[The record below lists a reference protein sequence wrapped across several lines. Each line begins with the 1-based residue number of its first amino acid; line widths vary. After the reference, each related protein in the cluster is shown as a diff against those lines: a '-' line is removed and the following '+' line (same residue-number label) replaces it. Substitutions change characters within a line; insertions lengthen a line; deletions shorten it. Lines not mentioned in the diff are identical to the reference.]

1 MLQAQNRRPLGSEG
15 PVPSD
20 AHSESRANLS
30 AEQPRSLFRSGRAVQ
45 KLGVDVLVVLL
56 NGGALM
62 QASYRFTAYDV
73 LLTLSEGESH
83 WI

>member
-1 MLQAQNRRPLGSEG
+1 M
-15 PVPSD
+15 
-20 AHSESRANLS
+20 
-30 AEQPRSLFRSGRAVQ
+30 
-45 KLGVDVLVVLL
+45 LGVDVLVVLL